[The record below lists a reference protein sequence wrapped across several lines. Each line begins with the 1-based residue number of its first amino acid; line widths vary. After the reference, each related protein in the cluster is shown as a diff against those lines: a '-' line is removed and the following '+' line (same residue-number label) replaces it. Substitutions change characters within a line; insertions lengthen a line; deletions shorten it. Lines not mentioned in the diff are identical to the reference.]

1 MRKSIFGLLL
11 ILSMVA
17 MACGGGLEGEEV
29 LMFGAPATDGPDGK
43 AIQASF
49 DAFEEETGIIVTY
62 VGSENF
68 ESEFCKC
75 HDLSRFAFLMSM
87 FHFVSGGKHIF
98 FLRKLFLTQNKY
110 FVNAIPS

>member
-49 DAFEEETGIIVTY
+49 DAFEEETGII
-62 VGSENF
+62 
-68 ESEFCKC
+68 
-75 HDLSRFAFLMSM
+75 A
-87 FHFVSGGKHIF
+87 VSYTH
-98 FLRKLFLTQNKY
+98 LTLPTTTL
-110 FVNAIPS
+110 V

>member
-1 MRKSIFGLLL
+1 MYYGNLFIKLIPFKGPIKIFGE
-11 ILSMVA
+11 
-17 MACGGGLEGEEV
+17 GLVGLKNLTTTTEGEEV

-68 ESEFCKC
+68 ESEVQEQPY
-75 HDLSRFAFLMSM
+75 
-87 FHFVSGGKHIF
+87 FHYQNGYQLEQNRGK
-98 FLRKLFLTQNKY
+98 R
-110 FVNAIPS
+110 S